1 MSWQSQAK
9 VSLICVGSRRMRRQ
23 EVRLASGR
31 MVLVISAILLPFLA
45 RAAENASVEIDAVRT
60 SLEKW
65 VEIQRIISLEKRDL
79 ALAKEMLNERIELV
93 QREIDTL
100 RDRISD
106 AEKSVAETDRK
117 RSDLMVENNRLK
129 ISSASLT
136 ATLASL
142 ENRTRQLLGRL
153 PEPIR
158 ERVKPLSQRLP
169 EPSSETRLSIS
180 ERYQNVVGILN
191 EVNKF
196 NREITI
202 TSEVR
207 TLPDGTSAEVTALY
221 LGIGQAFYSGANG
234 KIAGIGTVT
243 DQGWDWKPANESA
256 AEIAQII
263 AILNNE
269 RVASFVQVPVEIR

>member
-1 MSWQSQAK
+1 MGRLALIAS
-9 VSLICVGSRRMRRQ
+9 VSLVS
-23 EVRLASGR
+23 LAG
-31 MVLVISAILLPFLA
+31 
-45 RAAENASVEIDAVRT
+45 AAENTSVEIDTVRA

-65 VEIQRIISLEKRDL
+65 VEIQRVISQEERDL

-93 QREIDTL
+93 QREIDSL
-100 RDRISD
+100 RTKISD
-106 AEKSVAETDRK
+106 AEKSIAETDQK
-117 RSDLMVENNRLK
+117 RSDLLFENDRLK
-129 ISSASLT
+129 NSSDSLT

-158 ERVKPLSQRLP
+158 DRVKPLSQRLP
-169 EPSSETRLSIS
+169 EPSSETKLSIS
-180 ERYQNVVGILN
+180 ERFQNVVGILN

-196 NREITI
+196 NREITV

-234 KIAGIGTVT
+234 KIAGIGTAS
-243 DQGWDWKPANESA
+243 DQGWVWKPADESA

-269 RVASFVQVPVEIR
+269 SVASFVQVPVEIR

>member
-234 KIAGIGTVT
+234 KIAGIGTVM